1 MTIYFTLSDENKK
14 VSIKK
19 LELIASHYKHMADT
33 LYSNEVQA
41 LVKKWEGKKYT
52 KKFETALKNINK
64 YFRVDNTLSSFYL
77 KFYFFDNRD
86 FQLDNSCSVY
96 VKGSYTVN
104 GLDTSSYLDI
114 HDIRK
119 NLHEEL
125 LQRARE
131 FQAEFEKINN
141 QLYRLNEYID
151 KFNKIK
157 DTYNE
162 LEHELDYEIMNEFN
176 LYLQRR

>member
-1 MTIYFTLSDENKK
+1 MTIYFTLSDENKE

-33 LYSNEVQA
+33 LCSNEVQE

-52 KKFETALKNINK
+52 KRFETALKNIDK
-64 YFRVDNTLSSFYL
+64 YFRIDNTCNNFYL
-77 KFYFFDNRD
+77 EFYFYNNRS
-86 FQLDNSCSVY
+86 FQLENTCSVY
-96 VKGSYTVN
+96 VKGKYT
-104 GLDTSSYLDI
+104 LDSIETSVLYES
-114 HDIRK
+114 HDVK
-119 NLHEEL
+119 ENLHEL
-125 LQRARE
+125 LITRAKE
-131 FQAEFEKINN
+131 FQTKFERINN

-157 DTYNE
+157 DSYNE

>member
-14 VSIKK
+14 VSIEK

-33 LYSNEVQA
+33 LCSNEVQA

-52 KKFETALKNINK
+52 KKFETALKNIDK
-64 YFRVDNTLSSFYL
+64 YFRVDTTLSNFYL
-77 KFYFFDNRD
+77 EFYFFDNRSL
-86 FQLDNSCSVY
+86 QLNNFCSVY
-96 VKGSYTVN
+96 VKGSYTVRSLN
-104 GLDTSSYLDI
+104 TSSYSNI

-125 LQRARE
+125 IQIAKE
-131 FQAEFEKINN
+131 FQIKFEKINN
-141 QLYRLNEYID
+141 QLFRLNEYID
-151 KFNKIK
+151 EFNKIK
-157 DTYNE
+157 DSYNE
-162 LEHELDYEIMNEFN
+162 LENELDYEIMNEFN

>member
-1 MTIYFTLSDENKK
+1 MTIYFTLSEGDRK

-33 LYSNEVQA
+33 LCSNEVQA

-52 KKFETALKNINK
+52 KRFETALKNIDK

-77 KFYFFDNRD
+77 KFYFFDNRSL
-86 FQLDNSCSVY
+86 QLDNFCSVY
-96 VKGSYTVN
+96 VKGSYTIN
-104 GLDTSSYLDI
+104 SLNTSSYLDI

-125 LQRARE
+125 VQRAKE
-131 FQAEFEKINN
+131 FQIKFEKINN
-141 QLYRLNEYID
+141 QLFRLNEYID

-157 DTYNE
+157 DSYNE

-176 LYLQRR
+176 LYLQRK